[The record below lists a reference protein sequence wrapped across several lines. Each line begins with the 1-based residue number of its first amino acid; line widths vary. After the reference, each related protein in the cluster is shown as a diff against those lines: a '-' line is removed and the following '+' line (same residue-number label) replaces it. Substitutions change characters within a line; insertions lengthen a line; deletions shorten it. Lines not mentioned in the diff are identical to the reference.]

1 MRKILYLILALAL
14 AFSLCLTLA
23 SCGDKDSDS
32 GNNNGDNNNN
42 SNTDTKVTYTV
53 TVKDTAGNAVSGVK
67 VQILDAN
74 GSATPY
80 IDTTTEDGKLDFSLK
95 SASYKVKVDKVPTE
109 YIKPTA
115 NFDFAN
121 TSVTVTLEFK
131 PLYTV
136 KIVDQDGAVVTGAN
150 VQMCAESCIPLIE
163 SVPGSGLYTRYTNED
178 EFKAQINELPEG
190 YSFKAGET
198 NQTKYEFEEVDGGF
212 YVEIEVVKN

>member
-1 MRKILYLILALAL
+1 MKKILYLILALAL

-23 SCGDKDSDS
+23 SCKDKDSDS
-32 GNNNGDNNNN
+32 GNNNGGNNN
-42 SNTDTKVTYTV
+42 NTDTKVTYTV
-53 TVKDTAGNAVSGVK
+53 TVKDTAGNSVSGVK

-80 IDTTTEDGKLDFSLK
+80 VDTTTDDGKLVFSLK
-95 SASYKVKVDKVPTE
+95 NASYKLKVDKVPSE
-109 YIKPTA
+109 YVKPTA
-115 NFDFAN
+115 NFDFTNA
-121 TSVTVTLEFK
+121 SVTVTLEFK

-136 KIVDQDGAVVTGAN
+136 KIVDGDGAVVAGAN
-150 VQMCAESCIPLIE
+150 VQMCADSCVPLIE

-178 EFKAQINELPEG
+178 AYKAQINELPEG

-198 NQTKYEFEEVDGGF
+198 NQTKYEFEEVAGGF